1 MRVYKEN
8 APLTPQQNEELLEML
23 PKGTDPERVLF
34 WDIETTGFSRKY
46 DSIYLMGY
54 FYWEGRRPMIEQHL
68 AASTADELAL
78 LESFLQKMDD
88 YELLVTFNGDAFD
101 IPFVRE
107 RLRTMRIPGE
117 LHPFSS
123 LDLYKL
129 YRPYAPFFRWDSCK
143 LKALERFL
151 GIDREDRM
159 DGGELIEVFYEY
171 SRTEDKRLEKA
182 LLLHNYEDILN
193 LPILLR
199 IQKYV
204 DYLKQETVHSLSLSP
219 DGPEVRLSFAMDQTA
234 PLSISTQYFVHK
246 KSVPIR
252 LETDRDDSH
261 ILFRIPVYTG
271 TLRYYLPNYKEYYV
285 LPSGELLHKS
295 LDTPPFRRTATR
307 EEGCIA
313 KAGDFIAI
321 AQVDLP
327 QGLHP
332 FRAECRDKN
341 LYVELS
347 ELTRWSQSASE
358 QSLSALLRC
367 LLPFG

>member
-23 PKGTDPERVLF
+23 PKDTDPERVLF

-107 RLRTMRIPGE
+107 RLRTMRISGE

-143 LKALERFL
+143 PKALERFL

-204 DYLKQETVHSLSLSP
+204 DYLKQETVQSLSLSP
-219 DGPEVRLSFAMDQTA
+219 DGPEVRLSFVMNQTA
-234 PLSISTQYFVHK
+234 PLSISTQYFIHK

-261 ILFRIPVYTG
+261 IHFWIPVYTG

-295 LDTPPFRRTATR
+295 LDTPPVRRTATR

-358 QSLSALLRC
+358 HSLSALLRY
-367 LLPFG
+367 LLPFD

>member
-1 MRVYKEN
+1 MRVYKES

-68 AASTADELAL
+68 ASSTADELAL

-107 RLRTMRIPGE
+107 RLRVMRIPGE
-117 LHPFSS
+117 LRPFSS

-129 YRPYAPFFRWDSCK
+129 YRPYASFFRWDSCK

-151 GIDREDRM
+151 GIDREDLM

-171 SRTEDKRLEKA
+171 SRTDNKGLEKM

-193 LPILLR
+193 LPVLLR
-199 IQKYV
+199 IQKYM
-204 DYLKQETVHSLSLSP
+204 DFLKQETAQSLSLSP
-219 DGPEVRLSFAMDQTA
+219 DGQELRLTFTMNRTS

-246 KSVPIR
+246 
-252 LETDRDDSH
+252 
-261 ILFRIPVYTG
+261 
-271 TLRYYLPNYKEYYV
+271 
-285 LPSGELLHKS
+285 S
-295 LDTPPFRRTATR
+295 LDTPPVRRTATR

-313 KAGDFIAI
+313 KTGEFIAA
-321 AQVDLP
+321 AQVNLP

-332 FRAECRDKN
+332 FRAECRNKN
-341 LYVELS
+341 LYIELS
-347 ELTRWSQSASE
+347 ELTRWLQNASE
-358 QSLSALLRC
+358 ENLSALMRS